1 VPQLALGGGVAGPW
15 LARSFH
21 PVLAAVTAA
30 LEDAA
35 VTAALQAEYAS
46 LEAGVVNPTTAV
58 DGAGVPSSSLL
69 QRQHECL
76 HDPRRG
82 AWRQLAVLVRR
93 QTYINRQTDRQ
104 KAPTAPPRLA
114 ASPHPPA
121 LTRTQHRHTERAL
134 FDVVVRTVGVTPQ
147 RRPRVR
153 GAG

>member
-1 VPQLALGGGVAGPW
+1 
-15 LARSFH
+15 
-21 PVLAAVTAA
+21 VLAAVITMI
-30 LEDAA
+30 EEAA

-46 LEAGVVNPTTAV
+46 LEAGVVNPSTAV

-82 AWRQLAVLVRR
+82 AWRQFAVLVRR
-93 QTYINRQTDRQ
+93 QTYILIDRQTDRQTDRQ
-104 KAPTAPPRLA
+104 KAPTAPPRPA